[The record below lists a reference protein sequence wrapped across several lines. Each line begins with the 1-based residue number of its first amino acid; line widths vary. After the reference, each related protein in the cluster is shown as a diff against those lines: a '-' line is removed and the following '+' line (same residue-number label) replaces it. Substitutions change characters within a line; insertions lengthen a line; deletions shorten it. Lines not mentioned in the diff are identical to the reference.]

1 MQLQQREAGPAPQGF
16 QQTREAG
23 PGGAVQVTLH
33 DCLACSGC
41 VTSAEAVLLE
51 HQSAGEFLGR
61 LGRPGCA
68 VVVSVSPQSRAALA
82 ALHGLRPGAAQG
94 KLAAFLKAL
103 GVRAVLDASAGRDLA
118 LLEAGAEFVARY
130 RAARGA
136 APGTLPD
143 LLLNLVGVSKGSRVE
158 LAAVTAAA
166 WHCLGA

>member
-1 MQLQQREAGPAPQGF
+1 MQLQQREAGPAPSAQGF

-61 LGRPGCA
+61 LARPGAA
-68 VVVSVSPQSRAALA
+68 VVVSVSPQSRSALA
-82 ALHGLRPGAAQG
+82 ALHGLPPAAAQG
-94 KLAAFLKAL
+94 KLAAFLRAL

-130 RAARGA
+130 RAARGG
-136 APGTLPD
+136 APGALPE
-143 LLLNLVGVSKGSRVE
+143 LLSLNGLI
-158 LAAVTAAA
+158 
-166 WHCLGA
+166 LGR